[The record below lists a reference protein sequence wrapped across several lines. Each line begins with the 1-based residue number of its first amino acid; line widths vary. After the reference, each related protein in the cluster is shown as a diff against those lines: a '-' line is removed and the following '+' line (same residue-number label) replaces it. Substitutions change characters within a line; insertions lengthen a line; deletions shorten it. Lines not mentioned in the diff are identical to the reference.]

1 MQENEAILKRQ
12 KYNIRF
18 KNGDMDFM
26 LNWAIGISQIIGMSA
41 SQAFYAVH
49 GIKDGEPSGWRQ
61 GFQAQGDSQLEH
73 AREFIQNGQNLAAG
87 QLSLGAAYAYRA
99 AIQYTDPTTA
109 EFDQRIQSMQTSFRQ
124 GIDLIGVPMRP
135 IEVPFEQTTL
145 PGYYLEHDDQLRP
158 LVMMVG
164 GGDTFC
170 EDLFYFAGYPGWKR
184 GYNVIMVDLPGQGI
198 TPNRGQ
204 HFRADMDKPFSAVLD
219 WVEANAAAK
228 PAQIAVYG
236 VSGGGYFSAQG
247 VAADR
252 RIHAWIASTPI
263 FDIAETFQREMGNA
277 LKSPGWLLNTV
288 MRLAS
293 SINESAEINLRKYA
307 WQFGTSDFKSAIDG
321 VMVQAKTVDCSGIS
335 CPSLFLVSEGEGPE
349 LQRQARVM
357 FDDFSRRGVNVT
369 LREFTAAQGADGHCE
384 LNNLRLLHLVI
395 FDWLDKIFAHEP
407 GDVRLRC

>member
-1 MQENEAILKRQ
+1 MKENEAILTRQ
-12 KYNIRF
+12 VSNIRF
-18 KNGDMDFM
+18 KNADMDFM
-26 LNWAIGISQIIGMSA
+26 LNWAIGIGQIVGMST

-49 GIKDGEPSGWRQ
+49 GIKDGDPAGWRK
-61 GFQAQGDSQLEH
+61 GFQTQGDYQLER
-73 AREFIQNGQNLAAG
+73 AGEFIRNGQKLAAG

-109 EFDQRIQSMQTSFRQ
+109 DFDHRVHSMQAAFRQ
-124 GIDLIGVPMRP
+124 GINLMGVPMRS

-145 PGYYLEHDDQLRP
+145 PGYYLEQDDQLRP

-198 TPNRGQ
+198 TPERGQ
-204 HFRADMDKPFSAVLD
+204 HFRVDMDKPFSAVLD
-219 WVEANAAAK
+219 WVEANAAKK
-228 PAQIAVYG
+228 PQQIGAYG

-252 RIHAWIASTPI
+252 RINAWIASTPL
-263 FDIAETFQREMGNA
+263 FDIALTFQREMGNA
-277 LKSPGWLLNTV
+277 LKTPGWLLNTV
-288 MRLAS
+288 MRVAGSL
-293 SINESAEINLRKYA
+293 NESAEINLKKYA
-307 WQFGTSDFKSAIDG
+307 WQFGTSDFKSAIDQ
-321 VMVQAKTVDCSGIS
+321 VMVQAKPVDCSGIT

-349 LQRQARVM
+349 LKRQTGVL

-369 LREFTAAQGADGHCE
+369 MREFNAMDGADGHCG
-384 LNNLRLLHLVI
+384 LNNLRLVHLVI
-395 FDWLDKIFAHEP
+395 FDWLDKVFGHEP
-407 GDVRLRC
+407 GDVRLLC